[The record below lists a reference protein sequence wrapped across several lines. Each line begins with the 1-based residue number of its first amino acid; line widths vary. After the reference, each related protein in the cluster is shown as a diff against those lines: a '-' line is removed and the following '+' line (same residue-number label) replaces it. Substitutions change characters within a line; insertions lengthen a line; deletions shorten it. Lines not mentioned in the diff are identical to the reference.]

1 MFENI
6 KPKKITGK
14 KIRTNNSKI
23 NEIVSLWKE
32 VPNMEL
38 SGNLYAVYF
47 NYESDYK
54 GDFDFLIG
62 SDQNLLNDF
71 VHIKEGKYMIWTV
84 KSNSPED
91 VGAVWNEIWNTDLNR
106 SYKTDFEVYSQD
118 GSIKIYIGVE

>member
-71 VHIKEGKYMIWTV
+71 VDIKEGKYMIWTV

>member
-62 SDQNLLNDF
+62 SDQNLLNDLMQY
-71 VHIKEGKYMIWTV
+71 HH
-84 KSNSPED
+84 
-91 VGAVWNEIWNTDLNR
+91 
-106 SYKTDFEVYSQD
+106 
-118 GSIKIYIGVE
+118 